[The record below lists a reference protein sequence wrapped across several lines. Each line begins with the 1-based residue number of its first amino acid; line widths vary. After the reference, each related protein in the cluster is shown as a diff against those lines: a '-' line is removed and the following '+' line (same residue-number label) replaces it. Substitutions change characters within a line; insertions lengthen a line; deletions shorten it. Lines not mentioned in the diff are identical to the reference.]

1 MLEKQGKDAHRYM
14 NALSVISGLF
24 FFFLKFSFSFVC
36 TRTHAHTVALFVLR
50 VLFRNVHVCC
60 VDNTGVC
67 DL

>member
-1 MLEKQGKDAHRYM
+1 MLEKQGKDGHHYRD
-14 NALSVISGLF
+14 ALSVISV
-24 FFFLKFSFSFVC
+24 FFLKFSFSFVC
-36 TRTHAHTVALFVLR
+36 TRTHAHTVALFVLS